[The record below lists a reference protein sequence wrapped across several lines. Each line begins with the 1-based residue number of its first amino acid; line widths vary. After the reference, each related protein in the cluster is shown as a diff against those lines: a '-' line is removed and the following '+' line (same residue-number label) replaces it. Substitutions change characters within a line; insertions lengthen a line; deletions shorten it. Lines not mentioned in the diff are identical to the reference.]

1 MTESEVVGLFE
12 RTKASVRRIGLSIL
26 RSPEDAAD
34 LTQEVSLI
42 ALSERGTLQA
52 ESAEGWVM
60 TAAKNKAIDM
70 LRKQK
75 PVLMDELPEKAAE
88 ETPMSLLLKAEQKE
102 HLQIALNLLPP
113 KDRDIIIRRDLEEAS
128 YKNLAAE
135 YGLSE
140 DAVRQRYSR
149 ALKKLKKIIVSDEML
164 ASVLCPEGY
173 KVDDMNRQHNGR
185 KTERITQ

>member
-1 MTESEVVGLFE
+1 MTV
-12 RTKASVRRIGLSIL
+12 
-26 RSPEDAAD
+26 
-34 LTQEVSLI
+34 
-42 ALSERGTLQA
+42 
-52 ESAEGWVM
+52 
-60 TAAKNKAIDM
+60 AKNKAIDM

-88 ETPMSLLLKAEQKE
+88 ETPISLLLKAERKE

-149 ALKKLKKIIVSDEML
+149 ALKKLEQIIVSDEML

-173 KVDDMNRQHNGR
+173 KVDDGNRQCGR
-185 KTERITQ
+185 KLKGLHDDS